1 MCRNSRLLTGF
12 SALFACGPRL
22 SRRVVRFL
30 ALRYLNVAL
39 VQVAFVV
46 TGQGKA
52 EVLQRILEVSAL
64 PGALPAQLVRP
75 TDGSV
80 TWFADLAAT
89 AELNDEVW
97 GDAKKFP
104 RNAL

>member
-1 MCRNSRLLTGF
+1 MK
-12 SALFACGPRL
+12 LFIFVPP
-22 SRRVVRFL
+22 
-30 ALRYLNVAL
+30 
-39 VQVAFVV
+39 QVGFVV

-52 EVLQRILEVSAL
+52 EVLQRILEVTAL

-80 TWFADLAAT
+80 TWFADVAAT
-89 AELNDEVW
+89 SELNDVKW
-97 GDAKKFP
+97 GDPKLFP